1 MKPRLSPE
9 ELNQFL
15 RQAFPDRAQNDL
27 AKVLSVGPGHAQMRL
42 VPGKANLRPG
52 GIVSGPTLM
61 GLADSA
67 AYAVVLAHIG
77 LVAMAVTSQL
87 NYTFLRGCDFG
98 PVTADAHLL
107 RLGRRLAVVDVR
119 LWTGSADRPVGQA
132 NVTYAIPDSATGHP
146 QIPQ

>member
-1 MKPRLSPE
+1 MTPCLTPD

-15 RQAFPDRAQNDL
+15 RAAFPDRADQDL
-27 AKVLSVGPGHAQMRL
+27 AQVLAVGPGHAQLRL

-87 NYTFLRGCDFG
+87 NYSFLRGCDFG
-98 PVTADAHLL
+98 PVTADAQLL

-119 LWTGSADRPVGQA
+119 LWTSSAERPVGQA
-132 NVTYAIPDSATGHP
+132 SVTYAIPGAA
-146 QIPQ
+146 Q